1 MSEGVFS
8 RRTFPPDP
16 VKEEVLAVNA
26 ASPFMDICSGTLLP
40 GDAKGLVETGYGACC
55 ITVFIGDEIVL

>member
-1 MSEGVFS
+1 MSECVFS

-16 VKEEVLAVNA
+16 AIEEVLADRA

-40 GDAKGLVETGYGACC
+40 GDARGLVVTGY
-55 ITVFIGDEIVL
+55 

>member
-8 RRTFPPDP
+8 RRTFPADP
-16 VKEEVLAVNA
+16 VMEEVLADKA

-40 GDAKGLVETGYGACC
+40 GDAKGLVVMGY
-55 ITVFIGDEIVL
+55 